1 MKTRILLLLAA
12 FYTPSCVI
20 AAGHPISM
28 WLIEGERNR
37 VYVLGSVHL
46 LRKSDHP
53 LPQAIHAAYEDA
65 EGLVMEL
72 DMDDIDP
79 LAVLAETN
87 RLGLVQDERTL
98 RDLLGTEDW
107 DRAAAIAERMQ
118 LPLDL
123 LMKTE
128 PWFAAIT
135 VEQLVLLR
143 HGFDPAYGVEMHLA
157 EKAGADQK
165 PITGLETVS
174 EQLSILDGLPLN
186 AQRDL
191 LLQTLSDSESVQAD
205 MDQLI
210 NAWRRGDSKFL
221 EQHMLAD
228 IQQHAELYEAIV
240 ARRNRSWVK
249 QIVALLQ
256 DESDYLVIVGA
267 LHLIGEDGIPRLL
280 DRQGIDT
287 RQLHDTL

>member
-1 MKTRILLLLAA
+1 
-12 FYTPSCVI
+12 
-20 AAGHPISM
+20 
-28 WLIEGERNR
+28 
-37 VYVLGSVHL
+37 
-46 LRKSDHP
+46 
-53 LPQAIHAAYEDA
+53 
-65 EGLVMEL
+65 
-72 DMDDIDP
+72 
-79 LAVLAETN
+79 
-87 RLGLVQDERTL
+87 
-98 RDLLGTEDW
+98 
-107 DRAAAIAERMQ
+107 
-118 LPLDL
+118 
-123 LMKTE
+123 
-128 PWFAAIT
+128 
-135 VEQLVLLR
+135 
-143 HGFDPAYGVEMHLA
+143 
-157 EKAGADQK
+157 
-165 PITGLETVS
+165 
-174 EQLSILDGLPLN
+174 
-186 AQRDL
+186 
-191 LLQTLSDSESVQAD
+191 

>member
-1 MKTRILLLLAA
+1 MKTRISLLLILLYAPA
-12 FYTPSCVI
+12 CAI
-20 AAGHPISM
+20 AADHPISM

-53 LPQAIHAAYEDA
+53 LPQAIDAAYEDA

-98 RDLLGTEDW
+98 RDLLGSEDW
-107 DRAAAIAERMQ
+107 DRAAEIAERMQ
-118 LPLDL
+118 IPLDL
-123 LMKTE
+123 LMKAE

-157 EKAGADQK
+157 TKAGADQK

-174 EQLSILDGLPLN
+174 EQLAILDGLPLD

-191 LLQTLSDSESVQAD
+191 LLQTLSESESVQTD

-210 NAWRRGDSKFL
+210 DAWRRGDSKFL
-221 EQHMLAD
+221 EVHMLAD
-228 IQQHAELYEAIV
+228 IQKHTELYEAIV
-240 ARRNRSWVK
+240 AKRNRSWVE
-249 QIVALLQ
+249 QIVALLK

-267 LHLIGEDGIPRLL
+267 LHLIGEEGIPRLL
-280 DRQGIDT
+280 DKQGVDT
-287 RQLHDTL
+287 RQLHDPL